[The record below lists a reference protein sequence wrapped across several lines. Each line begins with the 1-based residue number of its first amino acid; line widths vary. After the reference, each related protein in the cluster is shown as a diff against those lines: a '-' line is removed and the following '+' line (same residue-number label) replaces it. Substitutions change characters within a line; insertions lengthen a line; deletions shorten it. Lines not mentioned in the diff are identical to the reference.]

1 MKKPSAE
8 AADLVQQEKTNCV
21 KDKKMKFIL
30 ASKSPRRKE
39 LLGNLGFK
47 FEIMESSADESVI
60 SKDIPPEI
68 YVQELAM
75 IKSTSVAACAEKN
88 SLVIGADT
96 VVVADGK
103 IIGKP
108 KNFDEAFSML
118 SSFSNSSHKVY
129 SGISVTDSSSGR
141 TVADWCETEVFFNE
155 MTPCEI
161 ENYINTYKPYD
172 KAGAYG
178 IQEYA
183 SVFIEKING
192 DFFNVVGL
200 PLSKLYG
207 LLKKEFDVVL

>member
-1 MKKPSAE
+1 
-8 AADLVQQEKTNCV
+8 
-21 KDKKMKFIL
+21 MKFVL

-39 LLGNLGFK
+39 LLKSLGVE
-47 FEIMESSADESVI
+47 FEIIESSADESSI
-60 SKDIPPEI
+60 SKSVPPKV

-75 IKSTSVAACAEKN
+75 LKSTSVASEIGGGH
-88 SLVIGADT
+88 LVIGADT

-108 KNFDEAFSML
+108 KDFDEAFSML
-118 SSFSNSSHKVY
+118 SSFSGTSHKVY
-129 SGISVTDSSSGR
+129 SGISVTDSSNGYTATDYS
-141 TVADWCETEVFFNE
+141 ETEVFFNKLTDE
-155 MTPCEI
+155 EI
-161 ENYINTYKPYD
+161 KHYINTYKPFD

-183 SVFIEKING
+183 SVFVEKING

-200 PLSKLYG
+200 PLSKLYK

>member
-1 MKKPSAE
+1 
-8 AADLVQQEKTNCV
+8 LVQQEKTNYI

-39 LLGNLGFK
+39 LLASLGLE

-75 IKSTSVAACAEKN
+75 IKSTSVAACVEKN

-108 KNFDEAFSML
+108 KDSDEAYAML
-118 SSFSNSSHKVY
+118 SSFSKSSHKVY
-129 SGISVTDSSSGR
+129 SGISVTDSSDGR
-141 TVADWCETEVFFNE
+141 TVTDWCETEVFFNE
-155 MTPCEI
+155 ITPDEI
-161 ENYINTYKPYD
+161 KNYINTYKPYD

>member
-1 MKKPSAE
+1 
-8 AADLVQQEKTNCV
+8 
-21 KDKKMKFIL
+21 MKFIL

-39 LLGNLGFK
+39 LLAILGLE

-75 IKSTSVAACAEKN
+75 IKSTSVAASVEKN

-108 KNFDEAFSML
+108 KDSDEAYAML
-118 SSFSNSSHKVY
+118 SSFSKSSHKVY
-129 SGISVTDSSSGR
+129 SGISVTDSSNGR
-141 TVADWCETEVFFNE
+141 TVTDWCETEVFFNE
-155 MTPCEI
+155 ITPDEI
-161 ENYINTYKPYD
+161 KNYINTYKPYD